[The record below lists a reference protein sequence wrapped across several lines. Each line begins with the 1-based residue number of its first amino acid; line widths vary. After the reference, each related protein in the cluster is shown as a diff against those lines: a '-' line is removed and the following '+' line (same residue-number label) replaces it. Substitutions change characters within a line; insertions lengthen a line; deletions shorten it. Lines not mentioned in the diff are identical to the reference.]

1 MVKQHFAW
9 WDEVV
14 QNKIKAGAKY
24 LTILT
29 EFGPPNYLPALPY
42 TCQPVA
48 NQWEINVYM
57 KDHMPPEGK
66 PQLTGEENALLHWWI
81 ATGASFDKKVK
92 ALQKTGEIKLALA
105 AQQQSDVP

>member
-1 MVKQHFAW
+1 MIRAPEWGEVVKQHFAW

-42 TCQPVA
+42 TRQPVA

-57 KDHMPPEGK
+57 KD
-66 PQLTGEENALLHWWI
+66 LLRKRY
-81 ATGASFDKKVK
+81 S
-92 ALQKTGEIKLALA
+92 
-105 AQQQSDVP
+105 